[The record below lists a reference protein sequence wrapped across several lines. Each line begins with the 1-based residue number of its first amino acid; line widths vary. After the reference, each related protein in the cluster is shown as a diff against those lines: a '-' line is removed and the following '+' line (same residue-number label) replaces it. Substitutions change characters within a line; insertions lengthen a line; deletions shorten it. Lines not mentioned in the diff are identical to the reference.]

1 LGTPRGSTTNQLPS
15 CRVNL
20 GRLNLGRLVAK
31 ELEPVDG
38 SFVVSDEILV
48 GAAEGFGAEE
58 SSGREGRGVRA
69 FDDEVLRT
77 VDVRAFGFGVVA
89 PENEDEILALL
100 GEFADDG
107 VGEFFPSLPL
117 MRASSAGAH
126 GERRIHEEYALLGPV
141 FKTAALLRQGFEGQR
156 AIC

>member
-1 LGTPRGSTTNQLPS
+1 MG
-15 CRVNL
+15 
-20 GRLNLGRLVAK
+20 
-31 ELEPVDG
+31 
-38 SFVVSDEILV
+38 DEILV

-69 FDDEVLRT
+69 FDDEGLRT
-77 VDVRAFGFGVVA
+77 VDVRALGFRVVA
-89 PENEDEILALL
+89 PEDEDKIFALL
-100 GEFADDG
+100 REFADNG
-107 VGEFFPSLPL
+107 IGEFFPSLPL
-117 MRASSAGAH
+117 MRAGSAGAH